1 MVLYAQPARNLGA
14 SPGCGQAEPYPC
26 RRTTRF
32 VIGGP
37 SDLDEEMP
45 GWIAQA
51 YWFAHRGG
59 AQGGGRRVGGEGA
72 PPGRPMRAGHDKTP
86 GDPSQ
91 AGF

>member
-37 SDLDEEMP
+37 SDLDEEMF
-45 GWIAQA
+45 GWVAQA
-51 YWFAHRGG
+51 YWFA
-59 AQGGGRRVGGEGA
+59 QG
-72 PPGRPMRAGHDKTP
+72 K
-86 GDPSQ
+86 
-91 AGF
+91 

>member
-1 MVLYAQPARNLGA
+1 MLYAQSARTLGA
-14 SPGCGQAEPYPC
+14 GPGYGQAELYPC

-59 AQGGGRRVGGEGA
+59 AQGGGRRVGGAGA
-72 PPGRPMRAGHDKTP
+72 PPGRSMRAGHDKTP